1 MLAWIKGEKEEKNH
15 WGQPLGILLSIPDEK
30 KRQKKKTLKKSII
43 IIAVILSD
51 YHLVCESDFHNG
63 ERFENEKTL
72 LLLRKHSDLDVL
84 AIQLPWN
91 SSAMYYLLEN
101 AIKCPSVPGT
111 LLEAEGVER
120 HKHKLETLTSLH
132 CASST
137 LGGKSLPHCV
147 SPFPVYVG
155 WTQCPQSTSLCQHLQ
170 MLLLLEHLPSVSS
183 QLFCT
188 VLLTY
193 QSSLLITKLKGDS
206 WSHNL
211 DSPPFLSCTG
221 TWKSLQTSV
230 FLSLFGSLEY
240 ISHGFTVH

>member
-1 MLAWIKGEKEEKNH
+1 MKIRRGNGKQSPPHWMCQHESKERKRKKIIEVNLWGFCFQFLMKRKG
-15 WGQPLGILLSIPDEK
+15 
-30 KRQKKKTLKKSII
+30 KKTLKNSII

-51 YHLVCESDFHNG
+51 YHLVCESDFHNR
-63 ERFENEKTL
+63 ERLENEKTL

-155 WTQCPQSTSLCQHLQ
+155 WTQCPQSTSLCQHL
-170 MLLLLEHLPSVSS
+170 PCS
-183 QLFCT
+183 C
-188 VLLTY
+188 
-193 QSSLLITKLKGDS
+193 S
-206 WSHNL
+206 WSICLVSH
-211 DSPPFLSCTG
+211 LSC
-221 TWKSLQTSV
+221 SV
-230 FLSLFGSLEY
+230 LCSWL
-240 ISHGFTVH
+240 ISQVCWSPS

>member
-1 MLAWIKGEKEEKNH
+1 M
-15 WGQPLGILLSIPDEK
+15 
-30 KRQKKKTLKKSII
+30 
-43 IIAVILSD
+43 ILSD

-63 ERFENEKTL
+63 ERLGNENTL
-72 LLLRKHSDLDVL
+72 LLLRKHSDLGVL

-101 AIKCPSVPGT
+101 AIKGPSVPGT

-155 WTQCPQSTSLCQHLQ
+155 WTQCLQPTSVCQHL
-170 MLLLLEHLPSVSS
+170 PCS
-183 QLFCT
+183 C
-188 VLLTY
+188 
-193 QSSLLITKLKGDS
+193 S
-206 WSHNL
+206 WSICLVSH
-211 DSPPFLSCTG
+211 LSC
-221 TWKSLQTSV
+221 SV
-230 FLSLFGSLEY
+230 LCS
-240 ISHGFTVH
+240 